1 MFGKWQSLAAIGGIS
16 GGGMRKRMCGKHEH
30 IRNGKDA
37 VAEVHTL
44 ILQPLPGLR
53 AEQCN
58 HHIFEIEVKTCPFGS

>member
-1 MFGKWQSLAAIGGIS
+1 
-16 GGGMRKRMCGKHEH
+16 MCVKHEH